1 MSSSWA
7 QLRALVALR
16 WRMVRSRRQRVGLA
30 ALGGL
35 ALMIVILAVAAGRL
49 VPHDRSFNATLVAPT
64 AFLAYAALALIG
76 PLAAGGGNELF
87 PADDLVPHPVRAS
100 TTYFASVVLTPL
112 NIAWVGET
120 TALMSL
126 SAYVTGQRIG
136 TLSALALAAMFI
148 AAMTTC
154 GQAVAWAM
162 TGVRQTEWGIR
173 LIAAIAVLVGAVLV
187 WVAHAGLTSVL
198 DRAPTRWVIVAMLQG
213 AAGDYHLWIP
223 TAVVLL
229 ALAMGGLALGARAT
243 AYTLRRP
250 PGPAA
255 RQQARALRRRSPAPT
270 VGRQLRAID
279 RASVWRAPAL
289 RRGILVMGVLPG
301 AATAA
306 ASVEWSALALTGG
319 LVTAGAGLLFGVNAF
334 CLDAGGA
341 LWLASCPVAP
351 RDQIR
356 AKAVVLVE
364 VCLACSVIAVL
375 AGAARARGH
384 LTAVDVVTVSSN
396 IAACTAA
403 VVAICLRSS
412 VLRPHRA
419 EMRSTRATPAPP
431 GAMAAQSARL
441 ATQTTFIGL
450 AVTGVALTGS
460 PAAPLLLAL
469 AIVLWTGAS
478 ALRSMRRYDDPSIR
492 SKVAITVASG

>member
-1 MSSSWA
+1 V
-7 QLRALVALR
+7 VA
-16 WRMVRSRRQRVGLA
+16 
-30 ALGGL
+30 
-35 ALMIVILAVAAGRL
+35 LAVAAGRL

-64 AFLAYAALALIG
+64 AFLVYAGLALIG

-87 PADDLVPHPVRAS
+87 PAEDLVPHPVRAS
-100 TTYFASVVLTPL
+100 TTFFASVVLTPL

-126 SAYVTGQRIG
+126 SAYVAGQRRG
-136 TLSALALAAMFI
+136 GLAALVLTALFV

-154 GQAVAWAM
+154 GQAIAWAL
-162 TGVRQTEWGIR
+162 TGVRQTTWGPR
-173 LIAAIAVLVGAVLV
+173 VVATCLALIAVALVAVARV
-187 WVAHAGLTSVL
+187 GLTHVL
-198 DRAPTRWVIVAMLQG
+198 DRAPTRWIVVAMLQG
-213 AAGDYHLWIP
+213 AAGDFHRWIP
-223 TAVVLL
+223 TAIGLAVLAVL
-229 ALAMGGLALGARAT
+229 GLALGAWAT

-255 RQQARALRRRSPAPT
+255 RQLARPVRRRSPGST

-306 ASVEWSALALTGG
+306 ARVEWSALALTGG

-334 CLDAGGA
+334 CLDGGGS
-341 LWLASCPVAP
+341 LWLSSSPVSP
-351 RDQIR
+351 REQLLS
-356 AKAVVLVE
+356 KATVLVE
-364 VCLACSVIAVL
+364 VCLSCSLLAVL
-375 AGAARARGH
+375 AGATRARGQ
-384 LTAVDVVTVSSN
+384 LAAIDLVTVGCN
-396 IAACTAA
+396 VAACTAM
-403 VVAICLRSS
+403 VVATCLKSS

-419 EMRSTRATPAPP
+419 ELRSTRATPAPP

-441 ATQTTFIGL
+441 ATQTTFTGL
-450 AVTGVALTGS
+450 AVTGVALTGD
-460 PAAPLLLAL
+460 PLAPLLLTM
-469 AIVLWTGAS
+469 AIVLWALAS
-478 ALRSMRRYDDPSIR
+478 AHRIVLRYSEPSIR

>member
-1 MSSSWA
+1 MSSSWT
-7 QLRALVALR
+7 QLRALASLR
-16 WRMVRSRRQRVGLA
+16 WRMVRSRRQRIGLA
-30 ALGGL
+30 ALGLL
-35 ALMIVILAVAAGRL
+35 ALAMVALAITAGRV
-49 VPHDRSFNATLVAPT
+49 VPHERSFNATLVAPT
-64 AFLAYAALALIG
+64 AFLVYTGLALIG

-87 PADDLVPHPVRAS
+87 PAEDLVPHPVRAS
-100 TTYFASVVLTPL
+100 TTFFASVVLTPL

-126 SAYVTGQRIG
+126 SAYVAGQRRG
-136 TLSALALAAMFI
+136 VLAALALTALFV

-154 GQAVAWAM
+154 GQAIAWGLN
-162 TGVRQTEWGIR
+162 GVRQTRWGPRVVAVAIG
-173 LIAAIAVLVGAVLV
+173 LVAVALVAIARV
-187 WVAHAGLTSVL
+187 GLTHVL
-198 DRAPTRWVIVAMLQG
+198 DRAPTRWIVVAMLQG
-213 AAGDYHLWIP
+213 AAGDFHRWVP
-223 TAVVLL
+223 TAL
-229 ALAMGGLALGARAT
+229 ALVGLAVLGLALGARAT

-255 RQQARALRRRSPAPT
+255 RQQARPVRRRKPGAT
-270 VGRQLRAID
+270 IGRQLRAID

-306 ASVEWSALALTGG
+306 ARVEWSALALTGG

-334 CLDAGGA
+334 CLDGGGS
-341 LWLASCPVAP
+341 LWLSSSPLSP
-351 RDQIR
+351 RQQLLS
-356 AKAVVLVE
+356 KATVLAE
-364 VCLACSVIAVL
+364 VCLACSFIAVIA
-375 AGAARARGH
+375 GAVRARGE
-384 LTAVDVVTVSSN
+384 LAAVDVVTVACN
-396 IAACTAA
+396 VVACTAV
-403 VVAICLRSS
+403 VVATCVRSS

-450 AVTGVALTGS
+450 AVTGVALTGD
-460 PAAPLLLAL
+460 PAAPALLTLAV
-469 AIVLWTGAS
+469 VLWS
-478 ALRSMRRYDDPSIR
+478 AAAIHRIVTRYNDPAIR